1 MNRELEGK
9 MKMKKQGLG
18 ILLLVVS
25 VNSMASSLVSDPEG
39 YDFHGYY
46 GLGYEHNDVSI
57 PGLKSDVIPGL
68 TVIAGNHYRQ
78 WLDLELRLSTALD
91 TPKFKADNAATAD
104 TKVSYDYRVTG
115 LLKFKWS
122 PVQALDL
129 SLSAGYSYM
138 DYRLSSPT
146 VEKRDYQGGLVFGGG
161 LGLNLSK
168 RYSLN
173 LDYLSY
179 QRDKGMSDSSQ
190 TWQSGTLSLQYHY

>member
-1 MNRELEGK
+1 MN
-9 MKMKKQGLG
+9 KQWFGM
-18 ILLLVVS
+18 LLLMVS
-25 VNSMASSLVSDPEG
+25 ANSMASGIVSDSEG

-78 WLDLELRLSTALD
+78 WLDLEFRLSTALD
-91 TPKFKADNAATAD
+91 TPKFKSNRATTMD
-104 TKVSYDYRVTG
+104 TKISYDYRATG

-129 SLSAGYSYM
+129 SLSTGYSYM

-161 LGLNLSK
+161 IGVNFTK
-168 RYSLN
+168 HYSIN